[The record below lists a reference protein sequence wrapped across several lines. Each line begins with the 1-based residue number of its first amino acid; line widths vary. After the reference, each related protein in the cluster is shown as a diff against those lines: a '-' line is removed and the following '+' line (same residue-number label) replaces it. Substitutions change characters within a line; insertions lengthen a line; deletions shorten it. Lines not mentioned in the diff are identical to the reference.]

1 MSCEGEVPSLI
12 EWDADFSFV
21 DPNWDT
27 QTDAAFRWTDAAIGL
42 IPNANSSL
50 FAIMGNEQSAAGSS
64 QSTSFSFLSNR
75 ASVKK
80 PGGIVR
86 VSDGQIKQI
95 DPREDAD
102 YKRLMDIPRFL
113 PILRTAVPA
122 GRQAVPN
129 ENLDRLS
136 HRPIWRLSV
145 RLQSHLHTQAQTIC
159 LQQAK
164 ITQGIKTADVASAT
178 IAAKL
183 VERKKKYDRLRAS
196 LAQVTQLRDEVVRIQ
211 ILLEE
216 IVPCVETVNELL
228 TPANRLPP
236 LDLKKIFADTGS
248 STGPYMITPIEETRV
263 VDQD

>member
-21 DPNWDT
+21 DPNWVSQKLPKESIKIPREHIPDP
-27 QTDAAFRWTDAAIGL
+27 DADALPATL
-42 IPNANSSL
+42 ANKVCTAYL
-50 FAIMGNEQSAAGSS
+50 VQLTPTRHFCYNG
-64 QSTSFSFLSNR
+64 
-75 ASVKK
+75 VKK
-80 PGGIVR
+80 PGGIVK